1 MTWEIYY
8 YEYNYFSAPGFKEYY
23 FSHFFYITLARPG
36 IEPNRTWFLSCHI
49 LYKLN
54 DIVCLV

>member
-23 FSHFFYITLARPG
+23 FSHFFYYTYKTRD
-36 IEPNRTWFLSCHI
+36 RTQ
-49 LYKLN
+49 
-54 DIVCLV
+54 